1 MTNDDGMPVHDRDC
15 KVPNPLMINGTE
27 RSESGTPDVT
37 IFRGEILDVNYDD
50 DDMFAIPKW
59 NMLN

>member
-1 MTNDDGMPVHDRDC
+1 MSEDDGMPAHDRDS
-15 KVPNPLMINGTE
+15 KFPNPLMINGTE

-37 IFRGEILDVNYDD
+37 IFRGEILDVNDDD
-50 DDMFAIPKW
+50 DDMFAIPKG